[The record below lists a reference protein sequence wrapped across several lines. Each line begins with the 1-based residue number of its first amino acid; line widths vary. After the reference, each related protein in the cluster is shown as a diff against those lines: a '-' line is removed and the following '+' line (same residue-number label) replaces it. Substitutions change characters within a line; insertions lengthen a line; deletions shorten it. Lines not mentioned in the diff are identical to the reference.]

1 MKKKI
6 LTVVILCV
14 IAAAI
19 VVFFAVKHN
28 SGEKPDVSAD
38 SETSSAELIT
48 DAVEIKR
55 LLDKCIEE
63 NGYELG
69 VRVEI
74 HDSQAWNPDSEPNY
88 EFVIIGLQV
97 DHYRRDEIENWDK
110 YFEDVKEAVEKCI
123 DDNNIDRKYAII
135 DQQD

>member
-6 LTVVILCV
+6 LTAVILCV

-19 VVFFAVKHN
+19 VVLFAVKHN

-69 VRVEI
+69 TQVFI
-74 HDSQAWNPDSEPNY
+74 DSREKYIADSSAYDIVVVKLSVNY
-88 EFVIIGLQV
+88 E
-97 DHYRRDEIENWDK
+97 RRDEIESWDS
-110 YFEDVKEAVEKCI
+110 YFKEIREAVEKCI
-123 DDNNIDRKYAII
+123 DDSNIDKNYVII
-135 DQQD
+135 DQLD

>member
-19 VVFFAVKHN
+19 VVLFAVKHN

-69 VRVEI
+69 TQVFI
-74 HDSQAWNPDSEPNY
+74 DSREKYIADSSAYDIVVVKLSVNY
-88 EFVIIGLQV
+88 E
-97 DHYRRDEIENWDK
+97 RRDEIESWDS
-110 YFEDVKEAVEKCI
+110 YFLEIREAVEKCI
-123 DDNNIDRKYAII
+123 DDSNIDKNYVII
-135 DQQD
+135 DQLD

>member
-6 LTVVILCV
+6 LTVVVLCV

-19 VVFFAVKHN
+19 VILFAVKHN

-69 VRVEI
+69 TQVFI
-74 HDSQAWNPDSEPNY
+74 DSREKYIADSSAYDIVVVKLSVNY
-88 EFVIIGLQV
+88 E
-97 DHYRRDEIENWDK
+97 RRDEIESWDS
-110 YFEDVKEAVEKCI
+110 YFKEIREAVEKCI
-123 DDNNIDRKYAII
+123 ADSNIDKNYVII
-135 DQQD
+135 DQLD

>member
-19 VVFFAVKHN
+19 VVLFAVKYN

-69 VRVEI
+69 TQVFI
-74 HDSQAWNPDSEPNY
+74 DSREKYIADSSAYDIVVVKLSVNY
-88 EFVIIGLQV
+88 E
-97 DHYRRDEIENWDK
+97 RRDEIESWDS
-110 YFEDVKEAVEKCI
+110 YFKEIREAVEKCI
-123 DDNNIDRKYAII
+123 DDSNIDKNYVII
-135 DQQD
+135 DQLD